1 MQPHLEPLS
10 PHISVFVSE
19 THRFNT
25 DTILLAHF
33 AAPKRGE
40 KCADFGTGCGA
51 IPLLWLAR
59 YAPARI
65 CGVELQQDAC
75 ELVRQSI
82 AHCGVEDRLRVIQQD
97 LRQLPNTKPRDSWL
111 EDCDLISCNP
121 PYKAQGTGIE
131 NPEEGKRL
139 ARHEETC
146 TMEDVAAAAASC
158 LRYGGRLCIC
168 QRPERLTDILLTLSA
183 NGLEPKRLRFVQARE
198 GKAPKLF
205 LLQARKNGQPGGL
218 VVDPSLILHNPDG
231 TFTQEMLEI
240 YGDYKQ
246 AANDTESVGI
256 KG

>member
-1 MQPHLEPLS
+1 MQPELEPLS
-10 PHISVFVSE
+10 PSISVFVSQ

-51 IPLLWLAR
+51 IPLIWLAR
-59 YAPARI
+59 YEPAQI
-65 CGVELQQDAC
+65 CGVEIQPDAC
-75 ELVRQSI
+75 DLVRQS
-82 AHCGVEDRLRVIQQD
+82 AEHCGVTDRLRVLNLD
-97 LRQLPNTKPRDSWL
+97 LRQLDHIKPRDPWL
-111 EDCDLISCNP
+111 ENCDLVSCNP

-131 NPEEGKRL
+131 NPEQGKRM

-146 TMEDVAAAAASC
+146 TMEDVARAAASC
-158 LRYGGRLCIC
+158 LRYGGRLCLC
-168 QRPERLTDILLTLSA
+168 QRPERLTDILTTLCA

-218 VVDPSLILHNPDG
+218 LVEPPLILHNEDG

-240 YGDYKQ
+240 YGSYK
-246 AANDTESVGI
+246 EGH
-256 KG
+256 

>member
-1 MQPHLEPLS
+1 MQPELEPLS
-10 PHISVFVSE
+10 PSISVFVSQ

-51 IPLLWLAR
+51 IPLIWLAR
-59 YAPARI
+59 YEPAQI
-65 CGVELQQDAC
+65 CGVEIQPDAC
-75 ELVRQSI
+75 ELVRQS
-82 AHCGVEDRLRVIQQD
+82 AEHCGAADRLRVLNLD
-97 LRQLPNTKPRDSWL
+97 LRQLDQTKPRDPWL
-111 EDCDLISCNP
+111 ENCDLISCNP

-131 NPEEGKRL
+131 NPEQGKRM

-146 TMEDVAAAAASC
+146 TMEDVARAAASC
-158 LRYGGRLCIC
+158 LRYGGRLCLC
-168 QRPERLTDILLTLSA
+168 QRPERLTDIFTTLCA

-218 VVDPSLILHNPDG
+218 LVEPPLILHNEDG
-231 TFTQEMLEI
+231 TFTREMLEI
-240 YGDYKQ
+240 YGNYK
-246 AANDTESVGI
+246 EGH
-256 KG
+256 

>member
-1 MQPHLEPLS
+1 MQPELEPLS
-10 PHISVFVSE
+10 PSISVFVSQ

-51 IPLLWLAR
+51 IPLIWLAR
-59 YAPARI
+59 YEPAQI
-65 CGVELQQDAC
+65 CGVEIQPDAC
-75 ELVRQSI
+75 ELVRQS
-82 AHCGVEDRLRVIQQD
+82 AEHCGAADRLRVLNLD
-97 LRQLPNTKPRDSWL
+97 LRQLDQTKPRDPWL
-111 EDCDLISCNP
+111 ETCDLISCNP

-131 NPEEGKRL
+131 NPEQGKRM

-146 TMEDVAAAAASC
+146 TMEDVARAAASC
-158 LRYGGRLCIC
+158 LRYGGRLCLC
-168 QRPERLTDILLTLSA
+168 PRPERLTDSFTTLCA

-218 VVDPSLILHNPDG
+218 LVEPPLILHNEDG
-231 TFTQEMLEI
+231 TFTREMLEI
-240 YGDYKQ
+240 YGNYK
-246 AANDTESVGI
+246 EGH
-256 KG
+256 